1 MSIIKFLI
9 RLILKIIFIITF
21 ILLINEILL
30 FITYKYSFNY
40 YQVDFCFEIGGKWDY
55 VTNICK
61 IRDEIYNVPDYPNH
75 IYYQLI
81 LIYPFIYI
89 IFYILNKFKLKRSLR
104 NN

>member
-1 MSIIKFLI
+1 MNIIKYLI
-9 RLILKIIFIITF
+9 RLIAKIIFIITL
-21 ILLINEILL
+21 ILSINEILL
-30 FITYKYSFNY
+30 FTVYNFSFNY
-40 YQVDFCFEIGGKWDY
+40 YQVDFCFEISGKWNY

-61 IRDEIYNVPDYPNH
+61 VHDEIYPVPDYPNY

-89 IFYILNKFKLKRSLR
+89 IFYILNKFKVKRSLR